1 MTPRSALLLLL
12 LAAAPGFAADAPVP
26 GAAEWAPVQQAIASG
41 APDAQAG
48 LTALLRTYPAWAD
61 GNKALARLLLDQGK
75 AAEALAAA
83 KRATQLAPDDT
94 ESLQIQVRAFADLK
108 RKAEVYA
115 LVDASGG
122 KDPKGWLRYE
132 AGLAAV
138 SFNDA
143 AKAEGFLKEAKA
155 RIGAKVPAEFLFLE
169 SRIAILNRDF
179 PRAELALASATTQQ
193 PDFWDGW
200 YELGRVRLVL
210 ADSDGAQR
218 AEWVKKA
225 GDAFAAVTRGVP
237 ADPAGHVGLAR
248 VALERAKQLAAEGQ
262 ADNAGGLLRD
272 AVAALKAAIE
282 RRADLAEAYVLLG
295 DAQIRLEQ
303 WEPAATA
310 LQRAKGL
317 GATDRSLTF
326 NLAIALQQTGK
337 AAEAEALLKS
347 VTAASPAEQVTIGM
361 GAYRSRNWL
370 LAAALLG
377 KAVDGLDDRGAQGAV
392 WRFIGHAHSRLA
404 EARTGEEQAAQL
416 DAASAAYRKAGDLA
430 DFQSRRFYLAAEAA
444 RSPERAYDAAW
455 TGIGWDAL
463 SPASWGQVVANYGAA
478 KTGGK
483 GLGGMASRAPLHLG
497 IWGALILLP
506 LVFFG
511 LAFARR
517 GKGPATTARPATRTA
532 PARAKPTT
540 QPPPAPVRPATGRP
554 RVQEKSATEP
564 IAAQGGAKPVNQKA
578 ETVALASTAKP
589 GARPQVKPGLKR
601 TPSQIIPPSTA
612 DQTMMPT
619 PSPEGRGQALERRK
633 P

>member
-1 MTPRSALLLLL
+1 MTPRSVLLLLL
-12 LAAAPGFAADAPVP
+12 LAAPAFSAEAVP
-26 GAAEWAPVQQAIASG
+26 GAAEWAPVQQAIAGG
-41 APDAQAG
+41 APDAQDR
-48 LTALLRTYPAWAD
+48 LTTLLRTYPAWAD
-61 GNKALARLLLDQGK
+61 GDKALARLLLDQGK

-94 ESLQIQVRAFADLK
+94 ESLQIQVRALADLK

-115 LVDASGG
+115 LVDAAGG

-169 SRIAILNRDF
+169 SRIAILNREF
-179 PRAELALASATTQQ
+179 ARGELALASATTQQ

-210 ADSDGAQR
+210 ADSDGAR
-218 AEWVKKA
+218 RPEWVKKA
-225 GDAFAAVTRGVP
+225 GEAFAAVVKGVP
-237 ADPAGHVGLAR
+237 ADPAGHIGLAR
-248 VALERAKQLAAEGQ
+248 VSLERAKQLAAEGQ

-272 AVAALKAAIE
+272 AVSELNAVIE

-303 WEPAATA
+303 WEPAAAA
-310 LQRAKGL
+310 LQKAKAL

-337 AAEAEALLKS
+337 GAEAEALLKS

-370 LAAALLG
+370 LAATLLE
-377 KAVDGLDDRGAQGAV
+377 KAVDGLEDAAAQGAV

-404 EARTGEEQAAQL
+404 EAHDGDAQAAQL
-416 DAASAAYRKAGDLA
+416 DAASEAYRKAGNLA
-430 DFQSRRFYLAAEAA
+430 DFPSRRFYLAAEAA
-444 RSPERAYDAAW
+444 RSPERAYTAAW

-463 SPASWGQVVANYGAA
+463 NLAAWSQVAANYGAA

-483 GLGGMASRAPLHLG
+483 GIGGMASRAPLHLG
-497 IWGALILLP
+497 IWGALVLLP
-506 LVFFG
+506 LAFFVVG
-511 LAFARR
+511 LARR
-517 GKGPATTARPATRTA
+517 GKGSATTARPSTRAA
-532 PARAKPTT
+532 PARAKSAT
-540 QPPPAPVRPATGRP
+540 QPPAAPLRPAAGRP
-554 RVQEKSATEP
+554 RVQEKTATEP
-564 IAAQGGAKPVNQKA
+564 IAPPGAAKPVNQKA

-589 GARPQVKPGLKR
+589 GARPQIKPGLKR

-619 PSPEGRGQALERRK
+619 PSPEGRAQALERRK

>member
-1 MTPRSALLLLL
+1 MTLRPALLLLL
-12 LAAAPGFAADAPVP
+12 LAAPAFSADARP
-26 GAAEWAPVQQAIASG
+26 GASEWAPVQQAIDSG
-41 APDAQAG
+41 SPDAQG
-48 LTALLRTYPAWAD
+48 RLTALLRTYPAWAD

-83 KRATQLAPDDT
+83 KRASELAPTDT
-94 ESLQIQVRAFADLK
+94 ETWQIQVRALADLK
-108 RKAEVYA
+108 RKAEIYA

-138 SFNDA
+138 ALGDA
-143 AKAEGFLKEAKA
+143 AKAEGFLKEGKA

-193 PDFWDGW
+193 ADFWDAW

-210 ADSDGAQR
+210 ADADPGQR

-225 GDAFAAVTRGVP
+225 GEAFTAVTAGVP
-237 ADPAGHVGLAR
+237 TDPYGRIGLAR
-248 VALERAKQLAAEGQ
+248 VALERAKLLAAEGQ
-262 ADNAGGLLRD
+262 GDNAGSHLRD
-272 AVAALKAAIE
+272 AVAALNAAME
-282 RRADLAEAYVLLG
+282 RRADIAEAYVLLG

-303 WEPAATA
+303 WEAAATA

-370 LAAALLG
+370 LAATLLE
-377 KAVDGLDDRGAQGAV
+377 KAVDGIEDRGAQGSV
-392 WRFIGHAHSRLA
+392 WRFIGHARTRLA
-404 EARTGEEQAAQL
+404 ETRTGDEQAAQL
-416 DAASAAYRKAGDLA
+416 DAASEAYRKAGGMA
-430 DFQSRRFYLAAEAA
+430 DFPGRRFFLAAEAA
-444 RSPERAYDAAW
+444 RSPERAYIAAW
-455 TGIGWDAL
+455 TVIGWDAMNL
-463 SPASWGQVVANYGAA
+463 GAWGQAVANYGAA
-478 KTGGK
+478 KTGGQ
-483 GLGGMASRAPLHLG
+483 GIGGMAARAPLHLAFWG
-497 IWGALILLP
+497 ILVLLP

-511 LAFARR
+511 LGLARR
-517 GKGPATTARPATRTA
+517 GKGQPTTVRPATRA
-532 PARAKPTT
+532 PTRPKPNT
-540 QPPPAPVRPATGRP
+540 QPPPVRPATGRP

-564 IAAQGGAKPVNQKA
+564 IEPPGPAKPVNQKA

-589 GARPQVKPGLKR
+589 GARPQVKPSIKR
-601 TPSQIIPPSTA
+601 TPSQIIPPSGA

-619 PSPEGRGQALERRK
+619 PSPEVRGQALERRK